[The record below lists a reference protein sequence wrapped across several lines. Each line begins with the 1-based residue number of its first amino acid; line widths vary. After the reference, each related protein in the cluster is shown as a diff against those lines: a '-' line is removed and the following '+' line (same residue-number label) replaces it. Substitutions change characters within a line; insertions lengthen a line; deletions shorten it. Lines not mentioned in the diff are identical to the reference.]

1 MLRFALPPSLGTA
14 EALARA
20 RGFGDH
26 LGRRIGRPV
35 SVVVAPDYKTLQSMV
50 ADGVVDA
57 AWAPPFVCA
66 RLELR
71 GLRVAVRGNR
81 GGASSYRAALVCRR
95 GATYAMTAASL
106 KGARAAWVDRD
117 SVGGYLL
124 VSAMLKANHV
134 DPINVFSEQKYL
146 GSYRE
151 ALKAVAEE
159 RADVTSIFAAPGGSF
174 QTGITEALPERADDF
189 ALIAYSEESPNDGV
203 VLSSAVKPGD
213 ASTVTDALLALH
225 DTAEGKALLTR
236 TFRIDRFDTAQAGG
250 YRSLYRLVFAAH

>member
-26 LGRRIGRPV
+26 LGRQIGKSV

-95 GATYAMTAASL
+95 SARYELTVASL
-106 KGARAAWVDRD
+106 TRARAAWVDRD

-124 VSAMLKANHV
+124 VAALLKSKNI
-134 DPINVFSEQKYL
+134 DPVTVFAEQKYL

-159 RADVTSIFAAPGGSF
+159 RSDVTSIFAAPGGTYE
-174 QTGITEALPERADDF
+174 TGIQEALPEHAGAF
-189 ALIAYSEESPNDGV
+189 GLVGYSAESPNDGV
-203 VLSSAVKPGD
+203 VLSGVMSRQA
-213 ASTVTDALLALH
+213 AETVTEALLRLH
-225 DTAEGKALLTR
+225 DTDEGRQLLTR
-236 TFRIDRFDTAQAGG
+236 TFRIDRFDPALAGG